1 MTARTPAR
9 TKAGSGVLHFRDL
22 GPLVVDRAD
31 EPVPL
36 VGARLVGALTL
47 LLVQAGHVVSPDA
60 LAAAMWG
67 EDAGPRSSS
76 TLDSHVWRLRNVLE
90 PGRARGEPATVL
102 LREPGGYRLVAAPE
116 QVDSL
121 RFAVLADD
129 TLRLLSD
136 GQAARALR
144 RCEEAL
150 QLWRGRPFA
159 AVADEPWAR
168 PAVARLE
175 ELRAQVRERHIAA
188 LLAIGDPERALVEL
202 TSAIADDPLR
212 ERLWVQR
219 MLAYHR
225 TGRTD
230 RALATYQEARSL
242 FRAELGIEP
251 GGELR
256 ALQAQIL
263 AGDAAPPVPAPRVE
277 STATEVH
284 LPSRSVRLIGRDP
297 ERDRVQALVAAHRLV
312 TIVGAAG
319 CGKTRLALDA
329 ARAAAGTFPDGVW
342 GVDLSGAG
350 DEGQVVTTVTSALG
364 LALPPTGSAR
374 DALRSFSRDRRMLL
388 LLDNCEH
395 VLDAVAELVDDL
407 LVDGSELAVLATS
420 RVPLDVDGELVVP
433 LEPLLLPAEGAD
445 PRTAPACELFL
456 ERLGTAD
463 DPDDAT
469 LERVGRICRAVDGVP
484 LAIELAAA
492 RARAYSLDEI
502 AAQVTEDASTL
513 GRIGR
518 GPAGHHRTVRF
529 AVEQSYRTLS
539 AEEAALHRAVSVVP
553 GPFTADVAAAL
564 VRRPVAEVRTVL
576 ARLVHCSLLVPL
588 GPLGAGR
595 PSRFAQ
601 LAIVRGHAA
610 HSGDATETAEL
621 VAARD
626 AWVGGLMDAAPRL
639 GDAAEPDWFAALDDD
654 LAALRATLQHC
665 LADAPSALGVRVA
678 SRLGL
683 YWYYRGMMVE
693 ARQWQERAAATEGDP
708 VDRAVV
714 RLMLG
719 GSLAMA
725 NRRDLALPHIEDGWA
740 VGHVPAVRLGE
751 ALGIL
756 GGALFVA
763 GDAGLGARNTELV
776 AAAAATTGDPTV
788 GLLARLTT
796 VLATA
801 ATAAPADVI
810 AAASDVYDR
819 AVAAENTFVAWM
831 ASDAA
836 ADAALAARDVA
847 TGMLWSDRMVAQ
859 HRTLR
864 VREGP
869 SLLEVRA
876 DLLALA
882 GEAPAAVRL
891 YSAAR
896 AHNQR
901 AGMTWPLRPVTT
913 ELLAEAG
920 DALDRVAFEEAWQ
933 AGARLTL
940 DDLEP
945 APARA

>member
-1 MTARTPAR
+1 
-9 TKAGSGVLHFRDL
+9 
-22 GPLVVDRAD
+22 
-31 EPVPL
+31 
-36 VGARLVGALTL
+36 
-47 LLVQAGHVVSPDA
+47 
-60 LAAAMWG
+60 
-67 EDAGPRSSS
+67 
-76 TLDSHVWRLRNVLE
+76 
-90 PGRARGEPATVL
+90 
-102 LREPGGYRLVAAPE
+102 
-116 QVDSL
+116 
-121 RFAVLADD
+121 
-129 TLRLLSD
+129 
-136 GQAARALR
+136 
-144 RCEEAL
+144 
-150 QLWRGRPFA
+150 
-159 AVADEPWAR
+159 
-168 PAVARLE
+168 
-175 ELRAQVRERHIAA
+175 
-188 LLAIGDPERALVEL
+188 
-202 TSAIADDPLR
+202 
-212 ERLWVQR
+212 
-219 MLAYHR
+219 
-225 TGRTD
+225 
-230 RALATYQEARSL
+230 
-242 FRAELGIEP
+242 
-251 GGELR
+251 
-256 ALQAQIL
+256 
-263 AGDAAPPVPAPRVE
+263 
-277 STATEVH
+277 
-284 LPSRSVRLIGRDP
+284 
-297 ERDRVQALVAAHRLV
+297 
-312 TIVGAAG
+312 
-319 CGKTRLALDA
+319 
-329 ARAAAGTFPDGVW
+329 
-342 GVDLSGAG
+342 
-350 DEGQVVTTVTSALG
+350 
-364 LALPPTGSAR
+364 
-374 DALRSFSRDRRMLL
+374 MLL

-395 VLDAVAELVDDL
+395 VLDAVADLVDDL

-469 LERVGRICRAVDGVP
+469 LERVARICRAVDGVP

-502 AAQVTEDASTL
+502 AAQVSEDASTL

-539 AEEAALHRAVSVVP
+539 AEEAALHRAVAVVP

-564 VRRPVAEVRTVL
+564 VRRPVGEVRTVL

-626 AWVGGLMDAAPRL
+626 AWVGGLVDAAPRL

-788 GLLARLTT
+788 GLLARLAA

-801 ATAAPADVI
+801 ATAASADVI
-810 AAASDVYDR
+810 AAASEVYDR

>member
-1 MTARTPAR
+1 
-9 TKAGSGVLHFRDL
+9 
-22 GPLVVDRAD
+22 
-31 EPVPL
+31 
-36 VGARLVGALTL
+36 
-47 LLVQAGHVVSPDA
+47 
-60 LAAAMWG
+60 
-67 EDAGPRSSS
+67 
-76 TLDSHVWRLRNVLE
+76 
-90 PGRARGEPATVL
+90 
-102 LREPGGYRLVAAPE
+102 
-116 QVDSL
+116 
-121 RFAVLADD
+121 
-129 TLRLLSD
+129 
-136 GQAARALR
+136 
-144 RCEEAL
+144 
-150 QLWRGRPFA
+150 
-159 AVADEPWAR
+159 
-168 PAVARLE
+168 
-175 ELRAQVRERHIAA
+175 VRERHVAA
-188 LLAIGDPERALVEL
+188 LLAIADPERALVEL

-230 RALATYQEARSL
+230 RALAAYQEARNL

-251 GGELR
+251 GAELR
-256 ALQAQIL
+256 ALQARIL
-263 AGDAAPPVPAPRVE
+263 AGDAAAPVPTPRGE
-277 STATEVH
+277 RQATEVH
-284 LPSRSVRLIGRDP
+284 LPSRSVRLIGRDR
-297 ERDRVQALVAAHRLV
+297 ERDRLQALTAAHRLV

-329 ARAAAGTFPDGVW
+329 ARAAAGAFPDGVW
-342 GVDLSGAG
+342 GVDLTGAG
-350 DEGQVVTTVTSALG
+350 AAEQVVTTVTSALG

-395 VLDAVAELVDDL
+395 VLDAVADLVDDL

-469 LERVGRICRAVDGVP
+469 LEGVARICRAVDGVP

-539 AEEAALHRAVSVVP
+539 AEEAALHRAVAVVP

-564 VRRPVAEVRTVL
+564 VRRPVGEVRTVL

-626 AWVGGLMDAAPRL
+626 AWVGGLVDAAPRL

-665 LADAPSALGVRVA
+665 LAHEPSALGVRVA

-725 NRRDLALPHIEDGWA
+725 NRRDLALPHIEDGWE
-740 VGHVPAVRLGE
+740 VGHVAAVRLGE

-776 AAAAATTGDPTV
+776 AAAAATTGDPTI
-788 GLLARLTT
+788 GLLARLAA

-801 ATAAPADVI
+801 ATAASADVI
-810 AAASDVYDR
+810 AAASEVYDR

>member
-9 TKAGSGVLHFRDL
+9 AKTAAGVLHFRDL
-22 GPLVVDRAD
+22 GPLAVERDD
-31 EPVPL
+31 QPVPL

-47 LLVQAGHVVSPDA
+47 LLVQAGHVVSADA

-67 EDAGPRSSS
+67 EDSGPRSSS
-76 TLDSHVWRLRNVLE
+76 TLDSHVWRLRNALE

-129 TLRLLSD
+129 ALRLLSD
-136 GQAARALR
+136 GQPDRALR
-144 RCEEAL
+144 RCAEAL

-175 ELRAQVRERHIAA
+175 ELRAQVRERHVAA
-188 LLAIGDPERALVEL
+188 MLAVDDPERALVEL

-242 FRAELGIEP
+242 FRAELGLEP
-251 GGELR
+251 GPELR
-256 ALQAQIL
+256 ALQSQIL
-263 AGDAAPPVPAPRVE
+263 AGDATPPVPAPRAE
-277 STATEVH
+277 RRTTEIH
-284 LPSRSVRLIGRDP
+284 LPSRSVRLIGRDR
-297 ERDRVQALVAAHRLV
+297 ESSRVQALTATHRLV

-319 CGKTRLALDA
+319 CGKTRLALEA
-329 ARAAAGTFPDGVW
+329 ARAAAGGFPDGVW
-342 GVDLSGAG
+342 GVDLSGAA
-350 DEGQVVTTVTSALG
+350 DAGQVVTTVTSALG

-374 DALRSFSRDRRMLL
+374 DAVRSFGRDRRMLL

-395 VLDAVAELVDDL
+395 VLDPVADLVDDL

-420 RVPLDVDGELVVP
+420 RVPLDVDGEHVVVLDP
-433 LEPLLLPAEGAD
+433 LPVDGDD
-445 PRTAPACELFL
+445 PRAIPACELFL
-456 ERLGTAD
+456 ERLATAHD
-463 DPDDAT
+463 LDDAT
-469 LERVGRICRAVDGVP
+469 LDRVARICRAVDGVP

-539 AEEAALHRAVSVVP
+539 ADEARLHRAVSVVP
-553 GPFTADVAAAL
+553 GPFTAELAAAL
-564 VRRPVAEVRTVL
+564 AGRPVAEVRTVL

-588 GPLGAGR
+588 GPLGPGR

-610 HSGDATETAEL
+610 HSIDETETADL
-621 VAARD
+621 VATRD
-626 AWVGGLMDAAPRL
+626 RWVAGTADRMPRL
-639 GDAAEPDWFAALDDD
+639 GDADEPDWFAALDDD
-654 LAALRATLQHC
+654 LAALRATLQHH
-665 LADAPSALGVRVA
+665 LVDAPSALGVRVA

-693 ARQWQERAAATEGDP
+693 ARQWQERATVPDGDP

-725 NRRDLALPHIEDGWA
+725 SRRDLAVPLFEAGWA
-740 VGHVPAVRLGE
+740 IARDAHTARLGE

-756 GGALFVA
+756 AGALFVA
-763 GDAGLGARNTELV
+763 GDAGLGERNAALV
-776 AAAAATTGDPTV
+776 ATAATATGDPTV
-788 GLLARLTT
+788 ALLARLAAA
-796 VLATA
+796 LSSA
-801 ATAAPADVI
+801 ATAEPADVI
-810 AAASDVYDR
+810 ARASDVYDR
-819 AVAAENTFVAWM
+819 AVAADNTFVAWM

-836 ADAALAARDVA
+836 ADAALAARDVT

-876 DLLALA
+876 DLLTLA
-882 GEAPAAVRL
+882 GDAPAAVRL

-901 AGMTWPLRPVTT
+901 AGMRWPLRPVTT
-913 ELLAEAG
+913 ALLGEAAG
-920 DALDRVAFEEAWQ
+920 ALDRVAFEDAWQ

-945 APARA
+945 APARI